1 MDVSSDRITFW
12 FGCNVLRHAELIRL
26 CIMLLERVGYDVN
39 AVGGPSYCCGTTFDS
54 QLHAA
59 SNMASRTVGRFNDA
73 AEKDGRGKV
82 VTWCPSC
89 LMHMSDI
96 MAPGN
101 SAAFE
106 IAHITELLAE
116 RADRLAP
123 LLTVPVERRVFLHRH
138 LGFATHVPVNDRVS
152 GLLARIPGLQLVQGV
167 QHPGHMC
174 SALAGV
180 PGALAKA
187 TGETWA
193 AAKAEGCDTVCTVFH
208 SCHRELAALDG
219 KEGNRRAQLGA
230 SRLRGHGARGQRC
243 LSGLAHG
250 RCSRYRRT
258 RKGRRTALPSARR
271 ARAPQTAPRIDGP
284 RAYLVSE
291 RLGRIEAGRSA
302 RGVRQARITDFRE
315 DHAEVS

>member
-1 MDVSSDRITFW
+1 MDVSGDRITFW

-26 CIMLLERVGYDVN
+26 CIMLLERAGYDVN

-59 SNMASRTVGRFNDA
+59 SNMAARTVGRFNDA

-123 LLTVPVERRVFLHRH
+123 LLTVPVQRRVFLHRH

-187 TGETWA
+187 SGETWA

-219 KEGNRRAQLGA
+219 K
-230 SRLRGHGARGQRC
+230 
-243 LSGLAHG
+243 
-250 RCSRYRRT
+250 
-258 RKGRRTALPSARR
+258 
-271 ARAPQTAPRIDGP
+271 DGIGV
-284 RAYLVSE
+284 RNWVHLVSE
-291 RLGRIEAGRSA
+291 GMGLEASDAYLGWRTGGAPDIAALERAGEQRYHQLVEPEL
-302 RGVRQARITDFRE
+302 RKPPPV
-315 DHAEVS
+315 